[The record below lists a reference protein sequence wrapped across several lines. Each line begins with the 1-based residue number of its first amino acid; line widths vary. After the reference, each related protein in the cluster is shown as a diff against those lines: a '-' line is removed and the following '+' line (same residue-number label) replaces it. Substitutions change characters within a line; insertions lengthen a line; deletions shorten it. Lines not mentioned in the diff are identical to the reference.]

1 MSPLQINVTFP
12 IVFGKSEVKRHKT
25 RLFRFRS
32 APCIISNLKLC
43 TFIDIVQSRTEKIG
57 QVLLRN
63 LAKIELGKP
72 GFLNM

>member
-12 IVFGKSEVKRHKT
+12 IVFRKSEVKCHKT

-43 TFIDIVQSRTEKIG
+43 TFIDIVQSRTEKSRTSLI
-57 QVLLRN
+57 
-63 LAKIELGKP
+63 KK
-72 GFLNM
+72 FS